1 MACGQEAPGSRGK
14 SKTHCLP
21 VGVKSWLTCRNRGSQ
36 NRETPLRRIEG
47 SHFEF
52 KCMDGLANPYLALA
66 AIFGAGLSGV
76 LENIPLSMK
85 DCLQEPSTLSAEE
98 RDALGIQEQLPKGIE
113 QALKC
118 LEEDPHMSRVLGAAV
133 GNYVTVKH
141 AECKLLKEMDPAKR
155 RDWLIDR
162 Y

>member
-1 MACGQEAPGSRGK
+1 
-14 SKTHCLP
+14 
-21 VGVKSWLTCRNRGSQ
+21 
-36 NRETPLRRIEG
+36 
-47 SHFEF
+47 
-52 KCMDGLANPYLALA
+52 MDGLANPYLALA

-98 RDALGIQEQLPKGIE
+98 RDALGIHDQLPKSIE
-113 QALKC
+113 EALKC
-118 LEEDPHMSRVLGAAV
+118 LEEDTYMSRILGPAV
-133 GNYVTVKH
+133 ENYVTVKR
-141 AECKLLKEMDPAKR
+141 AECKLLQEMDPAKR